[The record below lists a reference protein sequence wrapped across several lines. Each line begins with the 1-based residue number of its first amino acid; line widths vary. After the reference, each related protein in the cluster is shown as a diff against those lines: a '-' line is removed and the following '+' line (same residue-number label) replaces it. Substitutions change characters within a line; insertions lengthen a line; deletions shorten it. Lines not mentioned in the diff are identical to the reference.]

1 MKKAALK
8 AAREKAARE
17 KAATE
22 AVQEK
27 WRKQKA
33 EEMQK
38 LKGRT
43 ARRGTSRPSA
53 APQQNFPSTPQ
64 RGFALNPKQASY
76 AFTAST
82 EMGTGMFAETESD
95 FTSSPPQRNFKPTS
109 LHPSNFDFWLIAI
122 SIELHLR
129 VIVIPKLRDTSG
141 METEN

>member
-1 MKKAALK
+1 MKKAAL
-8 AAREKAARE
+8 KAARE